1 MSLSRIASV
10 LAVATLIACAGA
22 SRAPTTA
29 TAQNDDLVDAGADEA
44 DGGEDEEAEAENETD
59 AGTTEENPIATDE
72 GPCPSEMVLVEAEG
86 VRVCVDRWEAS
97 LVEVDADGNE
107 TPFPHWLP
115 VDGHSVRAV
124 SVPDVF
130 PQGYISEV
138 QAEDACAASHK
149 RLCLEDE
156 WMTACAGPEKT
167 TFPYGEARR
176 PDACHDNGKSA
187 VGAVFGAQALASSTP
202 VVVSKPAAKTV
213 AAKASAAKT
222 PAKSGKP
229 VHKTSKKAAVTTKTR
244 PSRTTTPPKRPPAK
258 PKAIA
263 KSSKKKKPAAA
274 KVSQRPAGVDDN
286 VWHKLNDPR
295 LGQVDG
301 ALAKTGSHGDCTN
314 GYGVLDMMGNIH
326 EWVKTPASVPR
337 GTFCGGY
344 YLDTSINGD
353 GCKYRTRAHAHDYH
367 DYSTG
372 FRCCADPR

>member
-10 LAVATLIACAGA
+10 LAVATLVACA
-22 SRAPTTA
+22 STTRAPSGP
-29 TAQNDDLVDAGADEA
+29 TAQMDLDAGADEA
-44 DGGEDEEAEAENETD
+44 DGGEEETAEEAD
-59 AGTTEENPIATDE
+59 GGTHEENPIASDS
-72 GPCPSEMVLVEAEG
+72 GPCPSEMVLVEG
-86 VRVCVDRWEAS
+86 DGTRVCIDRWEAS

-107 TPFPHWLP
+107 KPFPHWLP

-124 SVPDVF
+124 STPDVF

-149 RLCLEDE
+149 RLCLENE
-156 WMTACAGPEKT
+156 WMTACTGPEKT
-167 TFPYGEARR
+167 TFPYGDARQ
-176 PDACHDNGKSA
+176 PNTCHDSGKSA

-202 VVVSKPAAKTV
+202 VVVTPARTAAATKAQSVAKGGKPA
-213 AAKASAAKT
+213 
-222 PAKSGKP
+222 
-229 VHKTSKKAAVTTKTR
+229 HHTSKKAAVTSRNR
-244 PSRTTTPPKRPPAK
+244 PSKAPPPPKRPAAPKRPAVAKGK
-258 PKAIA
+258 P
-263 KSSKKKKPAAA
+263 PAAA
-274 KVSQRPAGVDDN
+274 KASKKPANVDDN

-314 GYGVLDMMGNIH
+314 GFGVLDMMGNIH
-326 EWVKTPASVPR
+326 EWVRTPAGAPH

-372 FRCCADPR
+372 FRCCADPQ